1 MNANSIGYIMTL
13 TLENRLCLRGNLIAD
28 QVNLD
33 CLDCESST
41 KWLRTQRFEKQ
52 MILTLM
58 KSIDCLPARG
68 KVGPGWMNLMYDN

>member
-33 CLDCESST
+33 CESST
-41 KWLRTQRFEKQ
+41 KWLRTRRLEKHTL
-52 MILTLM
+52 LTLM
-58 KSIDCLPARG
+58 KSIDCLPVRTRQSGAR
-68 KVGPGWMNLMYDN
+68 VDEPHVR